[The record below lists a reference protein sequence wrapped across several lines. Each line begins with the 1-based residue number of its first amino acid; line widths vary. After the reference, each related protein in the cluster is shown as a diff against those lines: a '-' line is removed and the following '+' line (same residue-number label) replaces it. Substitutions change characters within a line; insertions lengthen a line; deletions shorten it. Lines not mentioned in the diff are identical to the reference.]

1 MKKKKKEKEI
11 HRHQNTD
18 TLSLLFSGRSFEPP
32 ARTKGIHQNAREKK
46 KKKKE
51 KKKRKKEKKRERMFA
66 APIRMFRC
74 SYTVDL
80 LSSGQ
85 GSLSICALRL
95 AHNRSFPP
103 RSYVP
108 FAAFE
113 TVPAVCLKS
122 PAPVQFL
129 SYTCRAR
136 FVSSLFGFG
145 H

>member
-1 MKKKKKEKEI
+1 MKKKKQKTT
-11 HRHQNTD
+11 HRRHQNTD

-46 KKKKE
+46 K
-51 KKKRKKEKKRERMFA
+51 RKKEKKRERMFA
-66 APIRMFRC
+66 VPKRMFRC

-113 TVPAVCLKS
+113 TVPAVCLNHL
-122 PAPVQFL
+122 APVQFL
-129 SYTCRAR
+129 SYTCRAC